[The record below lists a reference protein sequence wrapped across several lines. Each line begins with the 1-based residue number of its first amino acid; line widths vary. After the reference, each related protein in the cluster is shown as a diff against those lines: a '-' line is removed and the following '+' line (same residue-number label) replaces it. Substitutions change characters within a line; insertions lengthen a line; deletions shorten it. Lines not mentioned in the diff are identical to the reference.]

1 MGSTPKYSPSS
12 QILPSVVSA
21 LFYQQMHL
29 SSICSFTISKL
40 RYFGLRAP
48 KTNSCY
54 TTLYNDGVFD
64 LFLNTPLLFVK
75 FFISL
80 PQLRG
85 ATPMLRS
92 VLARDGAGG

>member
-1 MGSTPKYSPSS
+1 
-12 QILPSVVSA
+12 
-21 LFYQQMHL
+21 MH
-29 SSICSFTISKL
+29 SSINKCTCPQNPHLRISKL
-40 RYFGLRAP
+40 WFFGLRAP

>member
-1 MGSTPKYSPSS
+1 
-12 QILPSVVSA
+12 
-21 LFYQQMHL
+21 
-29 SSICSFTISKL
+29 
-40 RYFGLRAP
+40 
-48 KTNSCY
+48 
-54 TTLYNDGVFD
+54 
-64 LFLNTPLLFVK
+64 LLFVK